1 MSVKENSS
9 ISNEFLYE
17 VLEKTQLIDLVDS
30 LKDKEN
36 TIIGENGTK
45 LSGGQRQRI
54 GIARALINKP
64 KIMIIDE
71 ATNGLDK
78 ITEKKIFEDLK
89 IISKNLSIIAVSH
102 NPQIWSYC
110 NKLFEMKNKN
120 LTKIK

>member
-1 MSVKENSS
+1 
-9 ISNEFLYE
+9 
-17 VLEKTQLIDLVDS
+17 
-30 LKDKEN
+30 
-36 TIIGENGTK
+36 
-45 LSGGQRQRI
+45 
-54 GIARALINKP
+54 
-64 KIMIIDE
+64 MIIDE

-89 IISKNLSIIAVSH
+89 VISKNLSIIAVSH

>member
-1 MSVKENSS
+1 MSVKEKSS

-17 VLEKTQLIDLVDS
+17 VLEKTQLIDLIDS

-36 TIIGENGTK
+36 TIIGENGEK
-45 LSGGQRQRI
+45 LSGGQKQRI

-71 ATNGLDK
+71 STNGLDK
-78 ITEKKIFEDLK
+78 TTEKKIFEDLK
-89 IISKNLSIIAVSH
+89 IISKKLSIIAVTH
-102 NPQIWSYC
+102 NPEIWGYC

-120 LTKIK
+120 LIKIK